1 MFSLSYR
8 RSFTVEEIKF
18 LLSPKRYKE
27 ETQVFSIRI
36 PKDMLR
42 DVDAVAQKTGRTRNE
57 IITKSIEFTLEHLE
71 ITDKA

>member
-1 MFSLSYR
+1 M
-8 RSFTVEEIKF
+8 EEIKF

-36 PKDMLR
+36 PKDMLQ
-42 DVDAVAQKTGRTRNE
+42 DVDVVAQKTGRTRNE

-71 ITDKA
+71 IADKA

>member
-1 MFSLSYR
+1 M
-8 RSFTVEEIKF
+8 EELKF

-71 ITDKA
+71 IADKA

>member
-1 MFSLSYR
+1 M
-8 RSFTVEEIKF
+8 EEIKF
-18 LLSPKRYKE
+18 LLSPKHYKE

-71 ITDKA
+71 IANKE

>member
-1 MFSLSYR
+1 M
-8 RSFTVEEIKF
+8 EELKF
-18 LLSPKRYKE
+18 LLTPKRYKE

-71 ITDKA
+71 IVDEA

>member
-1 MFSLSYR
+1 M
-8 RSFTVEEIKF
+8 EEIKF

-71 ITDKA
+71 IADEA

>member
-1 MFSLSYR
+1 M
-8 RSFTVEEIKF
+8 EELKF

-71 ITDKA
+71 IANKE

>member
-1 MFSLSYR
+1 M
-8 RSFTVEEIKF
+8 EELKF

-71 ITDKA
+71 IVDEA

>member
-1 MFSLSYR
+1 M
-8 RSFTVEEIKF
+8 EEIKF

-71 ITDKA
+71 IANKE

>member
-1 MFSLSYR
+1 M
-8 RSFTVEEIKF
+8 EEIKF

-57 IITKSIEFTLEHLE
+57 IITKSIEFMLEHLE
-71 ITDKA
+71 IADKT